1 MPKHVFMVNHGQDA
15 VKQIAE
21 EYHAFALRAPLA
33 PDELVTIE
41 FRVGETALENSEAIN
56 IGESNSEA
64 MSEKRTELEELVG
77 QQIEV
82 GMILRDTLGE
92 LYHVINEQKGPP
104 KKWEFRLCSG

>member
-21 EYHAFALRAPLA
+21 EYHAFALRSPLA

-41 FRVGETALENSEAIN
+41 FRVGETALENSEAIS
-56 IGESNSEA
+56 IGESDLEA
-64 MSEKRTELEELVG
+64 ISQKAELEELVE

>member
-1 MPKHVFMVNHGQDA
+1 
-15 VKQIAE
+15 
-21 EYHAFALRAPLA
+21 LA

-41 FRVGETALENSEAIN
+41 FRVGETALENSEAIS
-56 IGESNSEA
+56 IGESDLEA
-64 MSEKRTELEELVG
+64 ISQKAELEELVE